1 MGFQLNDWDQ
11 TLIEKYLPA
20 YRNLKARIREPSKPY
35 ERHLMTVFVDV
46 IKPEVGV
53 TEVSS
58 LDLLSSFDV
67 YR

>member
-11 TLIEKYLPA
+11 ALIGKHLPA
-20 YRNLKARIREPSKPY
+20 YRNLKASIREPSKPY
-35 ERHLMTVFVDV
+35 ERHLMTVLVDV

-67 YR
+67 YL

>member
-1 MGFQLNDWDQ
+1 
-11 TLIEKYLPA
+11 
-20 YRNLKARIREPSKPY
+20 
-35 ERHLMTVFVDV
+35 MTVFVDV

>member
-11 TLIEKYLPA
+11 ALIGKHLPA

-35 ERHLMTVFVDV
+35 ERHLMTVLVDV